1 MPGEGVL
8 PTFQREAEGRIQ
20 RATPGRGRAGARRR
34 GVPSGDICACANG
47 SSLFLRAGK
56 MAEVEQKKKRTF
68 RKFTYRGVDL
78 DQLLDMSY
86 EQLMQLYSARQRRR
100 LNRGLRRKQHS
111 LLKRLRKAKKEAPPM
126 EKPEVVKTHLRDM
139 IILPEMVGSMVGV
152 YNGKTFNQ
160 VEIKP
165 EMIGHYLGEF
175 SITYK
180 PVKHGRPG
188 IGATH
193 SSRFIPLK

>member
-1 MPGEGVL
+1 
-8 PTFQREAEGRIQ
+8 
-20 RATPGRGRAGARRR
+20 
-34 GVPSGDICACANG
+34 
-47 SSLFLRAGK
+47 
-56 MAEVEQKKKRTF
+56 
-68 RKFTYRGVDL
+68 
-78 DQLLDMSY
+78 
-86 EQLMQLYSARQRRR
+86 MQLYSARQRRR
-100 LNRGLRRKQHS
+100 LNRGLRWKQHS
-111 LLKRLRKAKKEAPPM
+111 LLKRLHKAKKEAPPM

-193 SSRFIPLK
+193 WSRFIPLK